1 MPTLTKR
8 RRGNTLLNERRM
20 FRRCETID
28 QPFLNKKQK
37 GFFIM
42 VNFEELKK
50 LSEEILKL
58 NKHLDERVHTLEER
72 QGKTETKI
80 SQGGPIAAEARAE
93 LETINAKISNEIKD
107 YKKLVLEQR
116 EAQLASQRPPVPG
129 GYPGSSAGAWK
140 APATKAL
147 EKWIRKGGDS
157 SVLSMDERRLIDF
170 NHMDYDQF
178 TVEQKVMVSAA
189 ADLGGFFAGTDLSD
203 KFIQKLFLIS
213 PLRGYADT
221 QTIGGEKL
229 LIPSEGSTDTNIFW
243 SDEQTGFQAS
253 TDPTLGMIEV
263 YARELNGYLKL
274 SKQNLEDSVFDVEAY
289 ILKRLTR
296 QFAQKEGLAFIS
308 GDGVARPEGILTN
321 AALASTGMNI
331 YTTPSADSQL
341 LKSNHIINLMHAGKS
356 GYRATGTWLMSNST
370 IGICRLF
377 ADTTTRPLWTMFGDE
392 FRETLFGRPI
402 VEMPDMPNQ
411 GGTFPAFTAGQ
422 LPIVFGDIGQGYQI
436 VDRVGLTFQT
446 LKELFAIQN
455 QVAYLARVRVGGKV
469 VLPEAIS
476 VLKVG

>member
-1 MPTLTKR
+1 MAYDEIKLLT
-8 RRGNTLLNERRM
+8 
-20 FRRCETID
+20 
-28 QPFLNKKQK
+28 
-37 GFFIM
+37 
-42 VNFEELKK
+42 
-50 LSEEILKL
+50 EEISKL
-58 NKHLDERVHTLEER
+58 NKSLDERVKTIEER
-72 QGKTETKI
+72 QEKTETKI

-93 LETINAKISNEIKD
+93 LNAINAKISSEIKE
-107 YKKLVLEQR
+107 YKKLVLQQKE
-116 EAQLASQRPPVPG
+116 EMLAMQRPPSPN
-129 GYPGSSAGAWK
+129 GYPGSTAGAWK

-147 EKWIRKGGDS
+147 EKWFRKGGDPS
-157 SVLSMDERRLIDF
+157 ALTREELSYISF

-178 TVEQKVMVSAA
+178 TTEQKVLVSAA

-203 KFIQKLFLIS
+203 RFVQKLFLIS
-213 PLRGYADT
+213 PLRAYADT

-229 LIPSEGSTDTNIFW
+229 LIPSEGGTDTNIFW
-243 SDEQTGFQAS
+243 TDEQTGFQAS
-253 TDPTLGMIEV
+253 TDPTLGMLEI
-263 YARELNGYLKL
+263 YARELSGYLKL
-274 SKQNLEDSVFDVEAY
+274 SKQNLEDSVFDIEAF

-296 QFAQKEGLAFIS
+296 QFAQKEGTAFIL
-308 GDGVARPEGILTN
+308 GDGVARPEGILTV
-321 AALASTGMNI
+321 AALASYGGMNGLLG
-331 YTTPSADSQL
+331 TSASHLLLPSDLIS
-341 LKSNHIINLMHAGKS
+341 LMHAGKS

-411 GGTFPAFTAGQ
+411 AGTFPAFTAGQ
-422 LPIVFGDIGQGYQI
+422 FPVIFGDIGQGYQI

-446 LKELFAIQN
+446 LRELYAIQN

-476 VLKVG
+476 VLKMI

>member
-1 MPTLTKR
+1 MANEEMTRLT
-8 RRGNTLLNERRM
+8 
-20 FRRCETID
+20 
-28 QPFLNKKQK
+28 
-37 GFFIM
+37 
-42 VNFEELKK
+42 
-50 LSEEILKL
+50 EEISKL
-58 NKHLDERVHTLEER
+58 NRHLDERVKTLEDR
-72 QGKTETKI
+72 QDKTETKI
-80 SQGGPIAAEARAE
+80 SQGGPIAAEARKE
-93 LETINAKISNEIKD
+93 LEQINAKISNEIKD

-116 EAQLASQRPPVPG
+116 EAQLAAQRPPVPG

-178 TVEQKVMVSAA
+178 TIEQKVMVSAA

-213 PLRGYADT
+213 PLRAYADT

-243 SDEQTGFQAS
+243 SDEQSGFTAS
-253 TDPTLGMIEV
+253 TDPTLGMIEI

-274 SKQNLEDSVFDVEAY
+274 SKQNLEDSVFDIEAF

-321 AALASTGMNI
+321 AALSNTGMNI
-331 YTTPSADSQL
+331 LSGTSAGHLLLPSD
-341 LKSNHIINLMHAGKS
+341 IISLMHVGKS
-356 GYRATGTWLMSNST
+356 GYRATASWLMSNST

-411 GGTFPAFTAGQ
+411 SGTFPAFGVGQ
-422 LPIVFGDIGQGYQI
+422 LPVVFGDIAQGYQI

-476 VLKVG
+476 VLKMI

>member
-1 MPTLTKR
+1 MAYEELNK
-8 RRGNTLLNERRM
+8 LNE
-20 FRRCETID
+20 TI
-28 QPFLNKKQK
+28 Q
-37 GFFIM
+37 
-42 VNFEELKK
+42 
-50 LSEEILKL
+50 KL
-58 NKHLDERVHTLEER
+58 NKHLDERVKTLEER
-72 QGKTETKI
+72 QSKTETKI

-93 LETINAKISNEIKD
+93 LEKINEKISSEIRE
-107 YKKLVLEQR
+107 YKKLVLEQK
-116 EAQLASQRPPVPG
+116 EQLLAAQRPPVPG
-129 GYPGSSAGAWK
+129 GYPGSTAGSYK
-140 APATKAL
+140 PPATKAW
-147 EKWIRKGGDS
+147 EKWMRKGGD
-157 SVLSMDERRLIDF
+157 VTALTMDERRLIDF
-170 NHMDYDQF
+170 NHMDYDMY
-178 TVEQKVMVSAA
+178 TPEQKVMVSAA
-189 ADLGGFFAGTDLSD
+189 AELGGFFAGTDFSD

-213 PLRGYADT
+213 PLRAYADT

-253 TDPTLGMIEV
+253 PDPNLGMIEIF
-263 YARELNGYLKL
+263 ARELNGYIKI
-274 SKQNLEDSVFDVEAY
+274 SKQNLEDSVFDVEAFL
-289 ILKRLTR
+289 LKRLTR
-296 QFAQKEGLAFIS
+296 QFAQKEGAAFIL

-321 AALASTGMNI
+321 AALANTGMNI
-331 YTTPSADSQL
+331 FTSPSSDAQL
-341 LKSNHIINLMHAGKS
+341 LKPNHLISLMHVGKS

-377 ADTTTRPLWTMFGDE
+377 ADTTTRPLWTVFGDE

-411 GGTFPAFTAGQ
+411 AGTFPAFTAGQ
-422 LPIVFGDIGQGYQI
+422 LPVVFGDIGQGYQI

-476 VLKVG
+476 VQKIG